1 MNTGAN
7 TNFEEKY
14 IALRKKENRLYTD
27 EEVAQL
33 PEIAVQHPHY
43 KEWMVRKQSMK
54 RLMLW
59 IEKKNRSL
67 KILEVGCGNGWV
79 SNQLSQ
85 IANTEVTG
93 LDINPTELQQAKRIF
108 KNNARLKFIAG
119 EINSPILA
127 AEKFDVIL
135 FAASIQYFPSLKQI
149 LNNALQ
155 HLNETGEIHIID
167 TNFYKTE
174 ELAAAKKRSDN
185 YFMEIGFP
193 EMTKYY
199 FHHSIE
205 ELQSYNYKVLYDPY
219 ALLNKLSKNRN
230 PFPWICIKRN

>member
-1 MNTGAN
+1 MNTSAN
-7 TNFEEKY
+7 TKFEERY

-33 PEIAVQHPHY
+33 PEISVQHPHY

-59 IEKKNRSL
+59 LEKKNRSL
-67 KILEVGCGNGWV
+67 KILEVGCGNGWLC
-79 SNQLSQ
+79 NQLAQ
-85 IANTEVTG
+85 IKNTEVTG
-93 LDINPTELQQAKRIF
+93 LDINSAELQQAKRIF
-108 KNNARLKFIAG
+108 RNNARLKFIAE

-135 FAASIQYFPSLKQI
+135 FAASIQYFSSLKQI

-155 HLNETGEIHIID
+155 HLNETGEVHIIN
-167 TNFYKTE
+167 TNFYKRE

-185 YFMEIGFP
+185 YFTEIGFP
-193 EMTKYY
+193 EMSNHY
-199 FHHSIE
+199 FHHGID
-205 ELQSYNYKVLYDPY
+205 ELQLYNYKILYKPSS
-219 ALLNKLSKNRN
+219 LLNKLFKNRN